1 MNFGVF
7 MLIIVSGWCL
17 LSIVVALAVGGMAE
31 GRDRGLFDA
40 YPKVAADDARRRRTG
55 SADRRHHLAS

>member
-7 MLIIVSGWCL
+7 MLIVVSGWCL

-31 GRDRGLFDA
+31 GRDRGPLDA
-40 YPKVAADDARRRRTG
+40 YRKVAADDARWRRAS
-55 SADRRHHLAS
+55 SADRQHLAS

>member
-31 GRDRGLFDA
+31 GRDRGLLDP
-40 YPKVAADDARRRRTG
+40 YRKVAADDVLRHRTG
-55 SADRRHHLAS
+55 ATDRHHLAS

>member
-31 GRDRGLFDA
+31 GRDRALLDP
-40 YPKVAADDARRRRTG
+40 YRKVAADDALRRQAG
-55 SADRRHHLAS
+55 SADRHHLAS